1 MLEQIISGLFTLQTL
16 VALVVGV
23 CGGTII
29 GCLPGL
35 SASMGVALLMPMT
48 YSMDTVPALVML
60 TAIYT
65 CAIYG
70 GSISAILIHTPGTPS
85 SAATALDGYTM
96 TLQGKGLKA
105 VGYSTYSSC
114 VGGVL
119 SAIALFTISPALSL
133 LSLKFSSAEYF
144 LIAIFGL
151 TIIASVASD
160 NIVKGLAA
168 GALGLTIA
176 CIGSDPL
183 TGYGRLTFG
192 VKALQSGVSFVP
204 ALIGLFSVS
213 QVMVTSETIFKQ
225 EKKEI
230 AAVKGK
236 FWPTAKEMLFTLPTV
251 IKSSIIGI
259 FIGILPGAGGDIAS
273 WVAYNLAKNS
283 SKEQESFG
291 KGNPIGICA
300 SEAANNAVTGGSL
313 IPLLTLGVPGSAVAS
328 ILLGGFLIQGM
339 VPGRALFTTG
349 AVSTYSII
357 TGFTIANILMGFFG
371 AFVAK
376 HLIKA
381 TLIPSAIMTP
391 VIVVLSVVGSFAI
404 NRRLFDVYIMV
415 FFGLIGYVMV
425 KAHFSTAGIVLALV
439 LGNMAE
445 IGYRQAVVLA
455 KGNTLAYF
463 MSRPICLILVA
474 LIVISLLIPAVN
486 YSKKKKK
493 AAESQK

>member
-1 MLEQIISGLFTLQTL
+1 MLHQILTGLFSFQTL
-16 VALVVGV
+16 IALIVGV

-35 SASMGVALLMPMT
+35 SASMGVALLLPMT
-48 YSMDTVPALVML
+48 YSMDTIPAMVML

-105 VGYSTYSSC
+105 VGFSTYSSMI
-114 VGGVL
+114 GGVL

-144 LIAIFGL
+144 FIAIFGL
-151 TIIASVASD
+151 TIIASVAAD

-168 GALGLTIA
+168 GALGLVIA
-176 CIGSDPL
+176 CVGSDPL
-183 TGYGRLTFG
+183 MGYARLTFG
-192 VKALQSGVSFVP
+192 TQALQSGINFVP

-213 QVMVTSETIFKQ
+213 QVMITSETIFHQ
-225 EKKEI
+225 EKKEF
-230 AAVKGK
+230 ASTKGR
-236 FWPTAKEMLFTLPTV
+236 FWPTAKEVAVTMPTV
-251 IKSSIIGI
+251 LKSSIIGI

-273 WVAYNLAKNS
+273 WVAYNMTKNS
-283 SKEQESFG
+283 SKEPETFG

-300 SEAANNAVTGGSL
+300 SEAANNAVTGGSM

-339 VPGRALFTTG
+339 QPGRELFTTG
-349 AVSTYSII
+349 AVNTYSII
-357 TGFTIANILMGFFG
+357 TGFTVANILMGIFG

-391 VIVVLSVVGSFAI
+391 IIVVLSVVGSFAI
-404 NRRLFDVYIMV
+404 NRNLFDVYVMV

-445 IGYRQAVVLA
+445 IGYRQSLIMA
-455 KGNTLAYF
+455 KGSVLTYF
-463 MSRPICLILVA
+463 LGRPICLVLIA
-474 LIVISLLIPAVN
+474 LIVISLLIPAVK
-486 YSKKKKK
+486 SFRK
-493 AAESQK
+493 AK

>member
-1 MLEQIISGLFTLQTL
+1 MFQQIITGLFSFQTL
-16 VALVVGV
+16 IALIVGV

-35 SASMGVALLMPMT
+35 SASMGVALLLPMT
-48 YSMDTVPALVML
+48 YSMDTIPAMVML

-96 TLQGKGLKA
+96 TLQGRGLQA
-105 VGYSTYSSC
+105 VGFSTYSSM
-114 VGGVL
+114 VGGVI

-144 LIAIFGL
+144 FIAIFGL
-151 TIIASVASD
+151 TIIASVAAD

-168 GALGLTIA
+168 GALGLVIA

-183 TGYGRLTFG
+183 TGYARLTFG
-192 VKALQSGVSFVP
+192 TQALQSGVNFVP

-213 QVMVTSETIFKQ
+213 QVMVTSETIFNQ
-225 EKKEI
+225 EKKEF
-230 AAVKGK
+230 ASTKGR
-236 FWPTAKEMLFTLPTV
+236 FWPTTKEVAKTMPTV
-251 IKSSIIGI
+251 IKSSIIGV

-273 WVAYNLAKNS
+273 WVAYNMAKNS
-283 SKEQESFG
+283 SKEPETFG

-300 SEAANNAVTGGSL
+300 SEAANNAVTGGSM

-339 VPGRALFTTG
+339 QPGRELFTTG
-349 AVSTYSII
+349 AVNTYSII
-357 TGFTIANILMGFFG
+357 TGFTVANILMGIFG

-381 TLIPSAIMTP
+381 TLIPSAVMTP
-391 VIVVLSVVGSFAI
+391 IIVVLSVVGSFAI
-404 NRRLFDVYIMV
+404 NRNLFDVYIMV

-445 IGYRQAVVLA
+445 IGYRQALIMA
-455 KGNTLAYF
+455 KGNVWSYF
-463 MSRPICLILVA
+463 LSRPICLILIA
-474 LIVISLLIPAVN
+474 LIIFSLLIPAMK
-486 YSKKKKK
+486 SFRK
-493 AAESQK
+493 AKG

>member
-1 MLEQIISGLFTLQTL
+1 MLYQILTGLI
-16 VALVVGV
+16 VGV

-35 SASMGVALLMPMT
+35 SASMGVALLLPMT
-48 YSMDTVPALVML
+48 YSMDTIPAMVML

-105 VGYSTYSSC
+105 VGFSTYSSMI
-114 VGGVL
+114 GGVL

-144 LIAIFGL
+144 FIAIFGL
-151 TIIASVASD
+151 TIIASVAAD

-168 GALGLTIA
+168 GALGLVIA
-176 CIGSDPL
+176 CVGSDPL
-183 TGYGRLTFG
+183 TGYARLTFG
-192 VKALQSGVSFVP
+192 TQALQSGINFVP

-213 QVMVTSETIFKQ
+213 QVMITSETIFHQ
-225 EKKEI
+225 EKKEF
-230 AAVKGK
+230 ASTKGR
-236 FWPTAKEMLFTLPTV
+236 FWPTAKEVAVTMPTV
-251 IKSSIIGI
+251 LKSSIIGI
-259 FIGILPGAGGDIAS
+259 FIGILPGA
-273 WVAYNLAKNS
+273 VAYNMAKNS
-283 SKEQESFG
+283 SKEPETFG

-300 SEAANNAVTGGSL
+300 SEAANNAVTGGSM

-339 VPGRALFTTG
+339 QPGRELFTTG
-349 AVSTYSII
+349 AVNTYSII
-357 TGFTIANILMGFFG
+357 TGFTVANILMGIFG

-391 VIVVLSVVGSFAI
+391 IIVVLSVVGSFAI
-404 NRRLFDVYIMV
+404 NRNLFDVYVMV

-445 IGYRQAVVLA
+445 IGYRQSLIMA
-455 KGNTLAYF
+455 KGSVLTYF
-463 MSRPICLILVA
+463 LGRPICLVLIA
-474 LIVISLLIPAVN
+474 LIVISLLIPAVK
-486 YSKKKKK
+486 SFRK
-493 AAESQK
+493 AK

>member
-1 MLEQIISGLFTLQTL
+1 MVQEILTGLFSFQTL
-16 VALVVGV
+16 IALVVGV
-23 CGGTII
+23 CGGTLI

-35 SASMGVALLMPMT
+35 SASMGVALLLPIT
-48 YSMDTVPALVML
+48 YSMDTIPAMVML

-96 TLQGKGLKA
+96 TLKGKGLQA
-105 VGYSTYSSC
+105 VGYSTYSSM
-114 VGGVL
+114 VGGVI

-144 LIAIFGL
+144 FIAIFGL
-151 TIIASVASD
+151 TIIASVAAD

-168 GALGLTIA
+168 GALGLVIA
-176 CIGSDPL
+176 CVGADPL
-183 TGYGRLTFG
+183 TGYARFTFG
-192 VKALQSGVSFVP
+192 TQALQSGINFVP

-213 QVMVTSETIFKQ
+213 QVMITSETIFHQ
-225 EKKEI
+225 EKKEF
-230 AAVKGK
+230 AATKGR
-236 FWPTAKEMLFTLPTV
+236 FWPNLKEVAKTLPTV
-251 IKSSIIGI
+251 IKSSIIGV

-273 WVAYNLAKNS
+273 WVAYNLAKS
-283 SKEQESFG
+283 TSKEPETFG

-300 SEAANNAVTGGSL
+300 SEAANNAVTGGSM

-339 VPGRALFTTG
+339 QPGRELFTTG
-349 AVSTYSII
+349 AVNTYSII
-357 TGFTIANILMGFFG
+357 VGFTIANILMGLFG
-371 AFVAK
+371 AFVSK

-381 TLIPSAIMTP
+381 TLVPSAIMTP

-404 NRRLFDVYIMV
+404 NRNLFDVYVMV

-425 KAHFSTAGIVLALV
+425 KSHFSTAGIVLALV

-445 IGYRQAVVLA
+445 IGYRQSVIMA
-455 KGNTLAYF
+455 KGNVLAYF
-463 MSRPICLILVA
+463 LGRPICLVLIA
-474 LIVISLLIPAVN
+474 LIVISLLIPVIKNAR
-486 YSKKKKK
+486 K
-493 AAESQK
+493 AKAK

>member
-1 MLEQIISGLFTLQTL
+1 MVDQILSGLFSVQTL
-16 VALVVGV
+16 IALLIGV
-23 CGGTII
+23 CGGTVI

-35 SASMGVALLMPMT
+35 SASMGVALLLPMT
-48 YSMDTVPALVML
+48 YSMDTIPAMVML

-96 TLQGKGLKA
+96 TLQGHGLKA
-105 VGYSTYSSC
+105 VGFSTYSSV
-114 VGGVL
+114 VGGVI
-119 SAIALFTISPALSL
+119 SAIALFTISPTLSL
-133 LSLKFSSAEYF
+133 LSLKFSSPEYF
-144 LIAIFGL
+144 FIAIFGL
-151 TIIASVASD
+151 TIIASVSSD
-160 NIVKGLAA
+160 NIIKGLAA
-168 GALGLTIA
+168 GALGLVFA
-176 CIGSDPL
+176 CVGSDPL
-183 TGYGRLTFG
+183 TGYSRFSFG
-192 VKALQSGVSFVP
+192 TQALQSGISFVP

-213 QVMVTSETIFKQ
+213 QVMITSETIFKQ
-225 EKKEI
+225 EKKEL
-230 AAVKGK
+230 ASVKGR
-236 FWPTAKEMLFTLPTV
+236 FWPTVKEVATTLPTV
-251 IKSSIIGI
+251 IKSSIVGV

-283 SKEQESFG
+283 SKDPDSFG

-339 VPGRALFTTG
+339 TPGRELFTTG
-349 AVSTYSII
+349 AVNTYSII
-357 TGFTIANILMGFFG
+357 IGFTIANILMGFFG

-391 VIVVLSVVGSFAI
+391 IIVVLSVVGSFAI
-404 NRRLFDVYIMV
+404 NRNLFDVYVMV

-425 KAHFSTAGIVLALV
+425 KSHFSKAGIVLALV
-439 LGNMAE
+439 LGNTAE
-445 IGYRQAVVLA
+445 IGYRQSVVMA
-455 KGNTLAYF
+455 RGSVIKYF
-463 MSRPICLILVA
+463 LGRPICLVLIA
-474 LIVISLLIPAVN
+474 LIIISLLIPVVN
-486 YSKKKKK
+486 NRRKQKK
-493 AAESQK
+493 AASH